1 MNPQQIAFL
10 IILAVAFGLLLTER
24 LRNDLVALL
33 MVLALFATGILNA
46 DEALSG
52 FSSEPAIVVA
62 AIFVM
67 SAALHATGLAE
78 TIGGW
83 VGRLAGSR
91 LSRAL
96 LVIMPSVALLSAFT
110 HHVAT
115 TAMMLPV
122 TMNLA
127 RDKDMPVSKLLMP
140 LSFAA
145 SLGTTIT
152 IIGAPAFL
160 IASSILQRAGHPG
173 LGVFSIAPIGLV
185 ITAAGTLFMLTIGR
199 FLLPAHKAVE
209 DPANLFKL
217 ADYFTEVTILPDSPL
232 LGKTMQEIQE
242 DKTFEINVVEWMRDG
257 KGMPRPYRD
266 QCTQEGDV
274 LLVRAAPEDIVA
286 IRSETGVELQPVQ
299 KYQPKVESNGA
310 VEDASEQFVQVVVA
324 PRSEFIG
331 RTIGEID
338 FAEHYEVIVVAMW
351 RRQSWLRQE
360 LSRIRLR
367 EGDVLVVEGS
377 EEALARL
384 SNDPNFLMMVPFHG
398 ELRRRRKA
406 SLAGGIML
414 ASIAVAAFFSHI
426 PLEMVMLAG
435 ATAMVLFGTIT
446 ARQAYRAIDVRIFVF
461 IAGAIPLG
469 VAMEKTGVSEL
480 MAGWLQGTV
489 SGWNPTLILLLI
501 FAIVAVLTQFMSDSA
516 TTALFAPVAL
526 ALAQGLHQAPEPYVV
541 TVAMASVAS
550 FLTPIGH
557 HGNLLVYGP
566 GRYQFSDFVKVGT
579 PLTIIVGILV
589 VVVARLVWP
598 G

>member
-1 MNPQQIAFL
+1 
-10 IILAVAFGLLLTER
+10 
-24 LRNDLVALL
+24 
-33 MVLALFATGILNA
+33 MVIALFATGILNA

-67 SAALHATGLAE
+67 SSALHVTGLAE
-78 TIGGW
+78 TIGDW
-83 VGRLAGSR
+83 VGRWAGST

-96 LVIMPSVALLSAFT
+96 LVIMPAVALLSAFT

-122 TMNLA
+122 TVNLA
-127 RDKDMPVSKLLMP
+127 RDKDIPVSKLLMP

-160 IASSILQRAGHPG
+160 IASNLLQRAGHPG
-173 LGVFSIAPIGLV
+173 LGVFSVAPIGLT

-199 FLLPAHKAVE
+199 FLLPAHKAAE
-209 DPANLFKL
+209 DPAGLFKL
-217 ADYFTEVTILPDSPL
+217 ADYLTEVTILPASPL
-232 LGKTMQEIQE
+232 VDRTMREIRE
-242 DKTFEINVVEWMRDG
+242 DKTFEINVVEWMRNG
-257 KGMPRPYRD
+257 RRVPRPYLARR
-266 QCTQEGDV
+266 TREGDV

-286 IRSETGVELQPVQ
+286 IRSEAGVELQPVQ

-310 VEDASEQFVQVVVA
+310 TEDAGEQFVQVVVA
-324 PRSEFIG
+324 PGSEYIG
-331 RTIGEID
+331 RTIGDID
-338 FAEHYEVIVVAMW
+338 FAERYGVIVVALW

-360 LSRIRLR
+360 LSRIGLR

-377 EEALARL
+377 EEALVRL

-414 ASIAVAAFFSHI
+414 TSIAVAALFSQI
-426 PLEMVMLAG
+426 PLQMVMLTG
-435 ATAMVLFGTIT
+435 ATAMVLFRTIT
-446 ARQAYRAIDVRIFVF
+446 ARQAYRAIDVRIYVF

-469 VAMEKTGVSEL
+469 AAMEKTGVSGL
-480 MAGWLQGTV
+480 MADWLQSVV
-489 SGWNPTLILLLI
+489 SGWSSTLILLLI
-501 FAIVAVLTQFMSDSA
+501 FAIVAVLTQFMSDAA
-516 TTALFAPVAL
+516 TVALFGPVAI
-526 ALAQGLHQAPEPYVV
+526 ALAQALHQAPEAYVV
-541 TVAMASVAS
+541 TVAMAAVAS

-566 GRYQFSDFVKVGT
+566 GRYRFADFVKVGT
-579 PLTIIVGILV
+579 PLTILVGILV
-589 VVVARLVWP
+589 VILAQLVWP
-598 G
+598 S